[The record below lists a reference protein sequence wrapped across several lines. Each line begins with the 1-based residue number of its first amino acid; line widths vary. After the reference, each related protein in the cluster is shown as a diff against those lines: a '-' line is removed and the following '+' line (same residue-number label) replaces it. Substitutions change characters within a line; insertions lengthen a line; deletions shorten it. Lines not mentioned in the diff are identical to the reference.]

1 MIKNI
6 KDKHV
11 YLFLMS
17 FSIWLSFS
25 LLFIGNWELSA
36 EFTVLGWMYSGAFV
50 LSILFMKNQ
59 FSLKM
64 IILFFLLFEIILFS
78 YNEFSGHFS
87 SIVIGHGSDE
97 ARYHIPHALNL
108 NSFSERVE
116 YAFSTHIQNGR
127 FTHILLSLYI
137 SLIQGFSETLVT
149 GGDIYKISF
158 IFNVLI
164 SVVTIITTYKAA
176 MIYYGNISLARRSV
190 WFLALNPIFIGMAGA
205 AKKEPILFFAIS
217 LFILFIVKG
226 GWKNAY
232 LLVFSSFIIIL
243 DRMYTLPVLIMTYI
257 FYRKISIK
265 KIFLIMV
272 MVLFLI
278 EIAIGFERLIY
289 KYNGHVSGMI
299 SIGGSLLPGHNLF
312 YDLIRVVFGPSFTR
326 GFSQDV
332 VGLSLGGSLLT
343 ITLYPMMYYKAFF
356 FQKGLSKSILF
367 LFLFVL
373 FLIPFQSTFKILMIT
388 ILGAFFLEHI
398 SFVKYNYNEKLQ
410 QLGKT
415 KTKHK
420 HKHKHKDNTTM
431 LMIENI
437 NNDAT
442 KN

>member
-11 YLFLMS
+11 YLFFMY
-17 FSIWLSFS
+17 FSICLSF
-25 LLFIGNWELSA
+25 LILFIGNWKLPA
-36 EFTVLGWMYSGAFV
+36 EFTVLGWMYAGVFV

-78 YNEFSGHFS
+78 YSEFSGHFS
-87 SIVIGHGSDE
+87 SIVIGDYGSDE
-97 ARYHIPHALNL
+97 TRYHIPHALNL

-116 YAFSTHIQNGR
+116 YAFSTHVQNGR

-149 GGDIYKISF
+149 GGDIFKISF

-190 WFLALNPIFIGMAGA
+190 WFLALNPVFIGMAGS

-226 GWKNAY
+226 HWKNAY

-243 DRMYTLPVLIMTYI
+243 DRMYTLPILIMTYI

-265 KIFLIMV
+265 KIFLIIV
-272 MVLFLI
+272 TVLFLI
-278 EIAIGFERLIY
+278 EIAIGFDRLIY
-289 KYNGHVSGMI
+289 KYNDHVSGMI
-299 SIGGSLLPGHNLF
+299 SLKGSLLPGHNLF

-326 GFSQDV
+326 DFSYDISS
-332 VGLSLGGSLLT
+332 LSFGNSILT
-343 ITLYPMMYYKAFF
+343 IILYPMMYYKAFF

-410 QLGKT
+410 QLGKP
-415 KTKHK
+415 
-420 HKHKHKDNTTM
+420 KHKDNATM
-431 LMIENI
+431 LIIENI
-437 NNDAT
+437 NNDVT

>member
-1 MIKNI
+1 
-6 KDKHV
+6 
-11 YLFLMS
+11 
-17 FSIWLSFS
+17 
-25 LLFIGNWELSA
+25 
-36 EFTVLGWMYSGAFV
+36 
-50 LSILFMKNQ
+50 
-59 FSLKM
+59 
-64 IILFFLLFEIILFS
+64 
-78 YNEFSGHFS
+78 
-87 SIVIGHGSDE
+87 
-97 ARYHIPHALNL
+97 
-108 NSFSERVE
+108 
-116 YAFSTHIQNGR
+116 
-127 FTHILLSLYI
+127 
-137 SLIQGFSETLVT
+137 
-149 GGDIYKISF
+149 
-158 IFNVLI
+158 
-164 SVVTIITTYKAA
+164 
-176 MIYYGNISLARRSV
+176 
-190 WFLALNPIFIGMAGA
+190 MAGA

-265 KIFLIMV
+265 KIFLIIV
-272 MVLFLI
+272 TVLFLI
-278 EIAIGFERLIY
+278 EIAIGFDRLIY
-289 KYNGHVSGMI
+289 KYNDHVSGMI
-299 SIGGSLLPGHNLF
+299 SLKGSLLPGHNLF

-373 FLIPFQSTFKILMIT
+373 FLIPFQSAFKILMIT

-410 QLGKT
+410 QLGKP
-415 KTKHK
+415 
-420 HKHKHKDNTTM
+420 KHKDNATM
-431 LMIENI
+431 LIIENI
-437 NNDAT
+437 NNDVT

>member
-78 YNEFSGHFS
+78 YSEFSGHFS
-87 SIVIGHGSDE
+87 SIVIGDYGSDE
-97 ARYHIPHALNL
+97 TRYHIPHALNL

-149 GGDIYKISF
+149 GGDIFKISF

-373 FLIPFQSTFKILMIT
+373 FLIPFQSAFKILMIT

-410 QLGKT
+410 QLGKP
-415 KTKHK
+415 
-420 HKHKHKDNTTM
+420 KHKDNATM
-431 LMIENI
+431 LIIENI
-437 NNDAT
+437 NNDVT